1 MLGRMRIQL
10 LLLPLVAV
18 LCVACSSTGPAN
30 TLGQAA
36 ATPVK
41 DLNLTRAEIPE
52 LLQTAKAAPYAVP
65 AERSC
70 PALAAQVKALDALL
84 EPDWDAPPP
93 PKGSTTERAAD
104 AAGGALVKA
113 AEGAVP
119 FRGWVRKLSGAER
132 HSRHVAEA
140 LDAGDARRSF
150 LKGMAKGQGC

>member
-1 MLGRMRIQL
+1 MLGRMRNTL
-10 LLLPLVAV
+10 LLSLVAV
-18 LCVACSSTGPAN
+18 LCVACSSSGPGQ

-36 ATPVK
+36 STPVK
-41 DLNLTRAEIPE
+41 DLNLTRADIPE
-52 LLQTAKAAPYAVP
+52 LLKAAKAAPYAMP

-70 PALAAQVKALDALL
+70 PALAEQVRALDTLL
-84 EPDWDAPPP
+84 EPDWDAPPQ
-93 PKGSTTERAAD
+93 PKGSNTDRATE

-132 HSRHVAEA
+132 HSRHVGEA